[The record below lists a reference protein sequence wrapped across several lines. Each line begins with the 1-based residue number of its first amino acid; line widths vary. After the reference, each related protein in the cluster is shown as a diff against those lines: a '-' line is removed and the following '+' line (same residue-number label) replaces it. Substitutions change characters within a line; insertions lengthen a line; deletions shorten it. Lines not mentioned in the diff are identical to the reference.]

1 MVPPLAPLGLDDI
14 LPLDRYLALR
24 STYLQEMLRYK
35 DDRRISLGG
44 CLSLTF
50 ECRETVLCQVH
61 EILALEYAHRPHR
74 IGEELAG
81 YACLV
86 PRPGELTLTAFV
98 DGGPPAQGR
107 TLARALAQV
116 PGTLSLHL
124 DSHSIAAEPAA
135 PTPDPADP
143 VHYLRIP
150 VGDRDLSTARLVLS
164 LGARTWHAPLPRGL
178 RPACTSAPCPRL
190 LHLAAARRQ
199 APG

>member
-1 MVPPLAPLGLDDI
+1 MVPPLAPLALEDI

-24 STYLQEMLRYK
+24 STYLHEMLRYK

-44 CLSLTF
+44 CLTLTF

-61 EILALEYAHRPHR
+61 EILAMEYAHRPHR

-81 YACLV
+81 YDCLV

-98 DGGPPAQGR
+98 DGGPPAQAR

-116 PGTLSLHL
+116 PGTLALQVGDHRF
-124 DSHSIAAEPAA
+124 DAA
-135 PTPDPADP
+135 PTSRAPDPEDP
-143 VHYLRIP
+143 VHYLRFH
-150 VGDRDLSTARLVLS
+150 VGDQDLAAARLILT

-178 RPACTSAPCPRL
+178 RPACPSAPCPRL
-190 LHLAAARRQ
+190 RHLAAR
-199 APG
+199 